1 MLKNLALQN
10 VWKLSIEKRAAY
22 FECNACWIAQLT
34 VIPVILLSNLLLVLF
49 TSAYLGS
56 HLILFHEVATFFCIQ
71 IHLHKI
77 ASLKCD
83 TLRMWK
89 LNYCVFCVSFWT
101 ALAVQLGE
109 QLLQSVPTSGVDVV
123 ELEDEGTCVR
133 FSPLLTAAGNI
144 NTWQDD
150 LFLHIVFTY
159 YYFLRAWSGPDH
171 LSSPPLLQCWE
182 RSRKML
188 RSWWRSSLISCLWWA
203 PQCASD
209 RISERRSTDTA
220 PHSCTWRTSAGLA
233 SVLSGKAVII
243 THNKLKSAVSCCAA
257 SCIDLHKT

>member
-1 MLKNLALQN
+1 M
-10 VWKLSIEKRAAY
+10 
-22 FECNACWIAQLT
+22 
-34 VIPVILLSNLLLVLF
+34 
-49 TSAYLGS
+49 
-56 HLILFHEVATFFCIQ
+56 FFGCP
-71 IHLHKI
+71 
-77 ASLKCD
+77 
-83 TLRMWK
+83 
-89 LNYCVFCVSFWT
+89 FWT

-109 QLLQSVPTSGVDVV
+109 QLLQSVPTSGIDVV

-144 NTWQDD
+144 NTWQSD
-150 LFLHIVFTY
+150 LFLHIVFRY
-159 YYFLRAWSGPDH
+159 YYYVSGPDY

-188 RSWWRSSLISCLWWA
+188 RSWWWSSLISCLWWA

-209 RISERRSTDTA
+209 RISERRSTGTA

-243 THNKLKSAVSCCAA
+243 THNKPECAMSCRAA
-257 SCIDLHKT
+257 CCIDLHKT